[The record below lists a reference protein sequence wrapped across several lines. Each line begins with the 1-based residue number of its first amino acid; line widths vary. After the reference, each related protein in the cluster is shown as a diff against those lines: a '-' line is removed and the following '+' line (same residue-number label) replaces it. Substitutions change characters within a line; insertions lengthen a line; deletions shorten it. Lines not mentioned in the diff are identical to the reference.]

1 MPPVKLPELGVPDQH
16 WLSIIGMPGGTAWF
30 GLLKVAEAKA
40 GEVIFV
46 SAAAGAVGS
55 TVTQIAKAKGMKVIG
70 SAGGAE
76 KCAWVKELGADAV
89 IDYKSGKVLPQLMAA
104 LKDMGETGIDVY
116 FDNVGGEHFDAAL
129 ATSKEWARFAICGMI
144 DVYND
149 FKAQPMQYLP
159 MIIGKRIMI
168 KGFLYPDFYAQV
180 PEFNADMAAL
190 IQSGAVKGRETVK
203 DGLEKTPEAFI
214 GLFSGENTGKM
225 LVKL

>member
-1 MPPVKLPELGVPDQH
+1 
-16 WLSIIGMPGGTAWF
+16 
-30 GLLKVAEAKA
+30 
-40 GEVIFV
+40 
-46 SAAAGAVGS
+46 
-55 TVTQIAKAKGMKVIG
+55 
-70 SAGGAE
+70 
-76 KCAWVKELGADAV
+76 
-89 IDYKSGKVLPQLMAA
+89 MAA
-104 LKDMGETGIDVY
+104 LKDINETGIDVY

-129 ATSKEWARFAICGMI
+129 AMSKEWARFAICGMI

-203 DGLEKTPEAFI
+203 DGLEKAPEAFI